1 MGGQDRE
8 VDIMGD
14 ISTVIGLVTEDEAEA
29 TVDDLQT
36 HGLRA
41 EDIEVFQPR
50 PGDYRLADQLLHEEA
65 AGAART
71 ALAGAAIGLLVGLVA
86 GVALAESAGVILLI
100 TIGIGAFGALIGGM
114 VGLAAHDQLDDDP
127 TRFRTIE
134 PGTHERLIE
143 VHDEHWRNRARR
155 ILERHGAE
163 ILQAD
168 QPVTD

>member
-1 MGGQDRE
+1 
-8 VDIMGD
+8 MGD
-14 ISTVIGLVTEDEAEA
+14 ISTVIGLVTQDEADA

-41 EDIEVFQPR
+41 EDIEVFQPQ
-50 PGDYRLADQLLHEEA
+50 PGEYRIADQLLHEEA

-86 GVALAESAGVILLI
+86 GVGVADAAGVILLI
-100 TIGIGAFGALIGGM
+100 TAGIAAFGALIGGM
-114 VGLAAHDQLDDDP
+114 VGLAAHDRLDDDP
-127 TRFRTIE
+127 TRLRTIE
-134 PGTHERLIE
+134 SGTQQRVIE

-163 ILQAD
+163 ILEAD
-168 QPVTD
+168 RPVTD